1 MKKFFALWLDYCSI
15 FAPSVEVHFNLQMPQ
30 APMGR
35 KDGAN
40 QFFQKQ

>member
-1 MKKFFALWLDYCSI
+1 MKKFCAPWLDYYSI
-15 FAPSVEVHFNLQMPQ
+15 FAPSVEVHFYIQMPQ